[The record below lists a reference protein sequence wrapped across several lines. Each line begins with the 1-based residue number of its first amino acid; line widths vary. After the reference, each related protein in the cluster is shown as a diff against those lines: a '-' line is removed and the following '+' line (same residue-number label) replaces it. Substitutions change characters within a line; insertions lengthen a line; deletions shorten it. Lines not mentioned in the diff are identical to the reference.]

1 MKQTSVERIGRSQLI
16 PGVGHTF
23 ASACTANGMTK
34 NALVSL
40 AVLAIVSCGDEPLP
54 PVRPIH
60 PEPVL
65 VAGWEIPDAQGL
77 RSALVRATLA
87 EDTGGSLK
95 MAYCVQLCDYDP
107 PKARCN
113 LYDPPE
119 SFFAPFIADHLPIY
133 PWYACP
139 RLGRPYLTMRM
150 VVGPFWRRPSEKDL
164 IAEVGVSPP
173 GALPEGSAEYSAVW
187 GVGGW
192 KVSFLT
198 PPPP

>member
-1 MKQTSVERIGRSQLI
+1 MTRNA
-16 PGVGHTF
+16 F
-23 ASACTANGMTK
+23 A
-34 NALVSL
+34 SL
-40 AVLAIVSCGDEPLP
+40 AVLALVSCGEEPLP
-54 PVRPIH
+54 AVRPMH

-65 VAGWEIPDAQGL
+65 VVGWNIPDAQGL

-87 EDTGGSLK
+87 DNTGGSMKL
-95 MAYCVQLCDYDP
+95 AYCVQLCEYDSA
-107 PKARCN
+107 KSRCN

-150 VVGPFWRRPSEKDL
+150 VVGPFWRRPGEHL
-164 IAEVGVSPP
+164 VAEVGVSPP
-173 GALPEGSAEYSAVW
+173 GAVPEGSVEYSAVW
-187 GVGGW
+187 AVGGW

>member
-1 MKQTSVERIGRSQLI
+1 METSQLNSS
-16 PGVGHTF
+16 VVRTV
-23 ASACTANGMTK
+23 ASAYRANGMSK
-34 NALVSL
+34 NALVGL
-40 AVLAIVSCGDEPLP
+40 AVLALVSCNGEPLP

-60 PEPVL
+60 PEPIL
-65 VAGWEIPDAQGL
+65 VAGWDIPDAQGL
-77 RSALVRATLA
+77 RSALVRAHLA

-95 MAYCVQLCDYDP
+95 VAYCVQFCEYDLA
-107 PKARCN
+107 KARCN

-119 SFFAPFIADHLPIY
+119 SFFAPFVADHLPIY

-150 VVGPFWRRPSEKDL
+150 VVGPFWRRLGEKDL

-173 GALPEGSAEYSAVW
+173 GALPEGSAEYSAAW

-192 KVSFLT
+192 NVSFLT